1 MVALPDGYEH
11 HAGPELH
18 TAVRAGQHAAVEAMG
33 LTRLEKLR
41 SLLEGGRSKGRGR
54 ICELPLAA
62 GDAREPLVLKQV
74 LHGGLYG
81 RLNPEGHR
89 GPERLLRE
97 LAITERARRR
107 GVPVPQI
114 VYLAWTERRPC
125 RLFLG
130 TIRVADS
137 RNLGELLRG
146 EPPGQHRRSSL
157 AAAARAV
164 SKMHDAGLL
173 HADLNLSNL
182 MVAGKA
188 GQPQGWVLDLD
199 RSGFPARLEDS
210 HRAANLARLLRSL
223 EKTGE
228 VAAGV
233 GLAERARFLRDY
245 CGGSGNRYRE
255 LRNLIRRR
263 SRWLSLHRL
272 AWRLGWR

>member
-1 MVALPDGYEH
+1 MVPLPDGYEH

-18 TAVRAGQHAAVEAMG
+18 TVVRAGQQPAIEAMG
-33 LTRLEKLR
+33 LTRLERLE
-41 SLLEGGRSKGRGR
+41 SLLESGPSKGRGR
-54 ICELPLAA
+54 ICELPPATP
-62 GDAREPLVLKQV
+62 DVREPWVLKQV

-97 LAITERARRR
+97 LAITEKARQR

-114 VYLAWTERRPC
+114 AYLGWTRRRPC
-125 RLFLG
+125 RLFLA
-130 TIRVADS
+130 TIRVAGS

-146 EPPGQHRRSSL
+146 EPAGQRRRRAL

-164 SKMHDAGLL
+164 SRMHDAGLL
-173 HADLNLSNL
+173 HVDLNLSNI
-182 MVAGKA
+182 MVAERS
-188 GQPQGWVLDLD
+188 GQPEGWVLDLD
-199 RSGFPARLEDS
+199 RSGFPERLEDS
-210 HRAANLARLLRSL
+210 HRANNLARLLRSL

-233 GLAERARFLRDY
+233 GLAERARFLRGY
-245 CGGSGNRYRE
+245 CGGSGSRYRE
-255 LRNLIRRR
+255 LRDLIRRKA
-263 SRWLSLHRL
+263 RWLGLHRL